1 MVKRIRPQK
10 DLPSSIL
17 GQIFYEAEFQ
27 KIVLKDLAVL
37 AGIRPESLS
46 RIRRRGSAGLD
57 VVERLAQ
64 AVGMQLRLV
73 PGNPI
78 AEQIQLGTF
87 FSRDQDGSP

>member
-1 MVKRIRPQK
+1 MVKHRQPQQ

-17 GQIFYEAEFQ
+17 GLIFYQAEFQ
-27 KIVLKDLAVL
+27 KIALKDLAVL

-46 RIRRRGSAGLD
+46 RIRRRGSATLD

-87 FSRDQDGSP
+87 FSRDKDGLP

>member
-27 KIVLKDLAVL
+27 KIALKDLAVL
-37 AGIRPESLS
+37 ARIRPESLS

>member
-1 MVKRIRPQK
+1 MVNKKQSQQG
-10 DLPSSIL
+10 LPGTIL
-17 GQIFYEAEFQ
+17 DQIFYQAESQ
-27 KIVLKDLAVL
+27 KIALKDLAVL

-46 RIRRRGSAGLD
+46 RIRRRGSATLE

-87 FSRDQDGSP
+87 FSRDKDGPL